1 MLDRLSA
8 LHALMDDAD
17 HPPLDTD
24 RARRAGQQ
32 LISRLRAGPAPAVA
46 DRLVNALWSSQRGG
60 RVPAG
65 WLSTPLGNLLQD
77 AMSAAGRTATGGRP
91 PRCPPGGL
99 HPGLGDVDD
108 AVAATGCDA
117 VAPHPRAIRRCNPGG
132 Q

>member
-8 LHALMDDAD
+8 LHALMDDAE

-77 AMSAAGRTATGGRP
+77 ATSAEGRTATAAATVAARP
-91 PRCPPGGL
+91 AP
-99 HPGLGDVDD
+99 PGLGDVDD

-117 VAPHPRAIRRCNPGG
+117 VVPHPRAIRRCNPGG